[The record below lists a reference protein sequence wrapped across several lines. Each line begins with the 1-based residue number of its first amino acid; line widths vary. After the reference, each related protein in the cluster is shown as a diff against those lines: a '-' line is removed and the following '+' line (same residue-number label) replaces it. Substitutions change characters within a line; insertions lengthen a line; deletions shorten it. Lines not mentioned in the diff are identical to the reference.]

1 MNHKPKHIALLT
13 MYYDNNYGGN
23 LQRYALVTILKNL
36 GCEVTCLYIRQN
48 WSHYGLKY
56 WIRNSIKQSIKH
68 YLLQRK
74 NETICLWK
82 EEKESY
88 IQQTLITEP
97 FYERYIPHT
106 DVLYGDWWLK
116 RYAKKNRFDAYIV
129 GSDQVWRK
137 LYVQRFGLG
146 TWFFDFLPDNYAGKR
161 IAYGAS
167 FGVSEPEYSKEEQDL
182 LRPFFNK
189 FDAVS
194 VREQRGQDL
203 LKRYGWTSPEAK
215 CVLDPT
221 LLLKAE
227 DYNLLIE
234 NADTKPLDGTLLCYI
249 LDMDVETEHLISH
262 KSKELNLSPTILSS
276 GLNATVSVEQWLRAF
291 RDAEFVITD
300 SYHGLLFSLIFH
312 KSYQLIVNQSRGA
325 SRVESV
331 EHQLNFHINEP
342 MDWDKL
348 DKQLEVVRNQSIQF
362 LKSALEE

>member
-1 MNHKPKHIALLT
+1 MNHRPKHIALLT

-88 IQQTLITEP
+88 IQQTSLTES
-97 FYERYIPHT
+97 FYDRYIPHT

-221 LLLKAE
+221 LLLRAD
-227 DYNLLIE
+227 DYSLLIDA
-234 NADTKPLDGTLLCYI
+234 ADTQPLTDKLLCYI
-249 LDMDVETEHLISH
+249 LDMDAEKEEYI
-262 KSKELNLSPTILSS
+262 KSKAEELNLKPTILSS
-276 GLNATVSVEQWLRAF
+276 GKNATVLVEQWLRDF
-291 RDAEFVITD
+291 KEAEYVVTD

-312 KSYQLIVNQSRGA
+312 KPFKLIINQSRGA
-325 SRVESV
+325 SRFESV
-331 EHQLNFHINEP
+331 EHILNFSINEP
-342 MDWDKL
+342 IDWEQL
-348 DKQLEVVRNQSIQF
+348 DKQLEIARAKSIQF
-362 LKSALEE
+362 LKDALK